1 MLASVTITDAVSIAA
16 STKQFT
22 AYLITVGD
30 SDGARWSIR
39 RRYSAFQALH
49 KSLTESYPVVPALPG
64 WSILPGSDS
73 ELVKSRQGPLEA
85 FLRNCLASKEIQH
98 DRDFLEWL
106 GVRTEEAV
114 SARGAAREA
123 LAESAALAALRSE
136 VSALEEE
143 KAAAAGRQARLAAMV
158 AAAALIPVRVI
169 V

>member
-1 MLASVTITDAVSIAA
+1 MRLSTVTITDAVSIAA

-73 ELVKSRQGPLEA
+73 FKSSEDA
-85 FLRNCLASKEIQH
+85 FLQT
-98 DRDFLEWL
+98 L
-106 GVRTEEAV
+106 GSGGISEPQRGPTGG
-114 SARGAAREA
+114 SLIIYRAR
-123 LAESAALAALRSE
+123 
-136 VSALEEE
+136 
-143 KAAAAGRQARLAAMV
+143 Q
-158 AAAALIPVRVI
+158 
-169 V
+169 